1 MRVCFYGTDEEITR
15 ICERPVLAL
24 FGPHRTQRVVAFEL
38 SDIRVTADPYRAVYR
53 LAADLAEIHREEVT
67 P

>member
-15 ICERPVLAL
+15 LCERPVLAL
-24 FGPHRTQRVVAFEL
+24 FGPRRTQRVVAFEL
-38 SDIRVTADPYRAVYR
+38 SDIRVTADPYGAVYR
-53 LAADLAEIHREEVT
+53 LAAELAEIHREEVT